1 MFLGSTTGI
10 KTTTT
15 STATSTTIAT
25 TITATTTTT
34 IFLGCDS
41 IENNL
46 VYDIV

>member
-15 STATSTTIAT
+15 STSTTIAT

-34 IFLGCDS
+34 IFLGRDS